1 LLGAS
6 FALGSAAGL
15 ALHYALSGLGG
26 AGAATAAAAAR
37 AIVGGCLLAYSTT
50 LANQLGALSRLA
62 AAFALAVWD
71 WILDKACDFLWR
83 RRERAACDGAGR
95 CVAVGGHPRKV
106 APGARRTGRETP
118 PEPPEPPA
126 PPASASHF
134 PRGATLHSPLSA
146 APPQAVF
153 VYRTGRLFEKMDS
166 QVQAMKLER
175 VARSAS
181 AALEARRPSA
191 RPPARLQL
199 ARPQTPITGKER
211 ALERCCPRH
220 TPRASPQA
228 TASSL
233 ESWFASTSTSVGAG
247 WNATAASAAGAAASS
262 SASLSATWARVDQ
275 AVGKAFGASSDW
287 VAQIQR
293 EIFNESAKVEEA
305 ATPAAIGS
313 GANRSGIEAPVEAP
327 PEVPRPYLA
336 SDSGFP
342 FY

>member
-1 LLGAS
+1 
-6 FALGSAAGL
+6 
-15 ALHYALSGLGG
+15 
-26 AGAATAAAAAR
+26 
-37 AIVGGCLLAYSTT
+37 
-50 LANQLGALSRLA
+50 
-62 AAFALAVWD
+62 
-71 WILDKACDFLWR
+71 
-83 RRERAACDGAGR
+83 
-95 CVAVGGHPRKV
+95 
-106 APGARRTGRETP
+106 
-118 PEPPEPPA
+118 
-126 PPASASHF
+126 
-134 PRGATLHSPLSA
+134 
-146 APPQAVF
+146 
-153 VYRTGRLFEKMDS
+153 MDS

-181 AALEARRPSA
+181 AALE
-191 RPPARLQL
+191 
-199 ARPQTPITGKER
+199 
-211 ALERCCPRH
+211 
-220 TPRASPQA
+220 A